1 MKTFNQ
7 WLIESEESV
16 HDLRDKRTKLS
27 NKLKPILAKIYSNG
41 WAGYSSDELYEKYPT
56 HPVVKALK
64 GINDELELIN
74 NKIKE
79 INSKS

>member
-16 HDLRDKRTKLS
+16 HDLRNQRKKLS
-27 NKLKPILAKIYSNG
+27 EKLPAILSKIYAKGWSN
-41 WAGYSSDELYEKYPT
+41 YSSDELYKEYPNDS
-56 HPVVKALK
+56 VVKALK
-64 GINDELELIN
+64 KINDELELIN